1 MGFNKAIP
9 LQPKTKNN
17 KVMKLAT
24 IQNNTRDGQLVVVNK
39 KLTKAIAVPQIA
51 ATMQEAIDN
60 WKTTA
65 VLLQSVYQ
73 DLNNDKLAT
82 TIDFTTAAV
91 MAPIPRAYHWAD
103 GSAYVTHV
111 ELVRKARNAELPESF
126 WTDPLMYMGASDAFI
141 GAHDNIE
148 IADEAW
154 GIDFESEVAVLTDD
168 VPAGVSAEE
177 ALSHIQLIT
186 IINDVSLRNLIPNE
200 LSKQFGFYQSK
211 PWTSF
216 APVVVTPD
224 ELEGHW
230 REGKLHL
237 PLYST
242 LNEQLIGS
250 PNAGVDMTFNFG
262 QLIAHAAKTRSL
274 MAGTVI
280 GSGTVANQGSVDGS
294 SCLAEVRCL
303 EIIKDGKPS
312 TPFMSF
318 GDRIEVEMKDEAGE
332 TIFGK
337 INQVV
342 TQYIK

>member
-1 MGFNKAIP
+1 
-9 LQPKTKNN
+9 
-17 KVMKLAT
+17 MKLAS
-24 IQNNTRDGQLVVVNK
+24 IDNKTRDGQLVVVNK
-39 KLTKAIAVPQIA
+39 DLTKAVRVPEIAE
-51 ATMQEAIDN
+51 TMQAAIDN
-60 WKTTA
+60 WSSTESK
-65 VLLQSVYQ
+65 LKSVYDQ
-73 DLNNDKLAT
+73 LNSNSLSTAF
-82 TIDFTTAAV
+82 DFSSV
-91 MAPIPRAYHWAD
+91 RVLAPIPRAYHWAD

-141 GAHDNIE
+141 GANDDIE
-148 IADEAW
+148 IENTDW
-154 GIDFESEVAVLTDD
+154 GIDFESEVAVITDD
-168 VPAGVSAEE
+168 VPAGVNSQD
-177 ALSHIQLIT
+177 ALKHIKLVS

-224 ELEGHW
+224 ELEGVW
-230 REGKLHL
+230 KDGKLHL
-237 PLYST
+237 PLEST
-242 LNEQLIGS
+242 LNGKLIGS

-280 GSGTVANQGSVDGS
+280 GSGTVANQGSPNGS

-303 EIIKDGKPS
+303 EIIKDGKAS

-318 GDRIEVEMKDEAGE
+318 GDRIEVEMKDNEGRS
-332 TIFGK
+332 IFGK

-342 TQYIK
+342 KQYIK

>member
-1 MGFNKAIP
+1 
-9 LQPKTKNN
+9 
-17 KVMKLAT
+17 MKLAT
-24 IQNNTRDGQLVVVNK
+24 IQNQTRDGQLVVVNK
-39 KLTKAIAVPQIA
+39 ELTKAVAVPKIA
-51 ATMQEAIDN
+51 HTMQIAIDN
-60 WKTTA
+60 WKTTES
-65 VLLQSVYQ
+65 LLQSVYR
-73 DLNNDKLAT
+73 DLNDNKLSDAFDFDT
-82 TIDFTTAAV
+82 TVV

-141 GAHDNIE
+141 GAQDDIL

-154 GIDFESEVAVLTDD
+154 GIDFESEVAVITDD
-168 VPAGVSAEE
+168 VPAGVNAEE
-177 ALSHIQLIT
+177 ALTHIKLIT

-224 ELEGHW
+224 ELEGQW
-230 REGKLHL
+230 KEGKLHL
-237 PLYST
+237 PLHST
-242 LNEQLIGS
+242 LNNQLIGS

-303 EIIKDGKPS
+303 EIIRDGKPS

-318 GDRIEVEMKDEAGE
+318 GDTIEIEMKDPAGQ

-337 INQVV
+337 IRQKV

>member
-1 MGFNKAIP
+1 
-9 LQPKTKNN
+9 
-17 KVMKLAT
+17 MKLAS
-24 IQNNTRDGQLVVVNK
+24 IDNQTRDGQLVVVNK
-39 KLTKAIAVPQIA
+39 ELTKAIKVPHISETLQQA
-51 ATMQEAIDN
+51 LDN
-60 WKTTA
+60 WSETEPK
-65 VLLQSVYQ
+65 LKEVYTS
-73 DLNNDKLAT
+73 LNANQLESAFNFSEVKV
-82 TIDFTTAAV
+82 I
-91 MAPIPRAYHWAD
+91 APIPRAFHWAD

-141 GAHDNIE
+141 GANDPIE
-148 IADEAW
+148 IEKEEW
-154 GIDFESEVAVLTDD
+154 GIDFESEVVVFTDD
-168 VPAGVSAEE
+168 VPAGVNAET
-177 ALSHIQLIT
+177 ALSHIKLIS

-224 ELEGHW
+224 ELTEDW
-230 REGKLHL
+230 KDGKLHL

-242 LNEQLIGS
+242 LNGTVIGA

-262 QLIAHAAKTRSL
+262 QLVAHAAKTRSL

-280 GSGTVANQGSVDGS
+280 GSGTVANQGSPNGS

-303 EIIKDGKPS
+303 EIIKEGKAS
-312 TPFMSF
+312 TPFMKY
-318 GDRIEVEMKDEAGE
+318 GDRIEIEMKDKEGQ

-342 TQYIK
+342 TEYQP